1 MKLTVASSPPPAAAA
16 RVAAASPCLVVVVVV
31 VATWVAAA
39 LFEQRALHKAQ
50 LGNNLR
56 GGGKRAEQSRAGAA
70 GSWQVKAFSSGS
82 ARSHFVA
89 GTGS

>member
-1 MKLTVASSPPPAAAA
+1 MSTMKLTVASSPPPAAAA
-16 RVAAASPCLVVVVVV
+16 RVAAASPCLVAVVV

-56 GGGKRAEQSRAGAA
+56 GRREEGRAGQGR
-70 GSWQVKAFSSGS
+70 GSWQL
-82 ARSHFVA
+82 A
-89 GTGS
+89 GKSV

>member
-16 RVAAASPCLVVVVVV
+16 RVAAASPCLVAVVV

-56 GGGKRAEQSRAGAA
+56 GGGKRAGQSRAGAA

>member
-1 MKLTVASSPPPAAAA
+1 MSTMKLTVASSPPPAAAA
-16 RVAAASPCLVVVVVV
+16 RVAAASPCLVVVV
-31 VATWVAAA
+31 ATWAAAA